1 MLRRTADRLICFD
14 RQLCVGVWFVE
25 MGPSLLVDCQSRS
38 HFECLYIFD
47 MAQIHAVGMSTVGSK
62 LRGRLLCISA
72 RRLINERQATFCGAT
87 ENPGVFG

>member
-1 MLRRTADRLICFD
+1 MVILHIGLDYECKLLHGTADRLSCFD

-47 MAQIHAVGMSTVGSK
+47 MAQIHAVGMSTMGSK
-62 LRGRLLCISA
+62 LRVDCFVLVQGD
-72 RRLINERQATFCGAT
+72 
-87 ENPGVFG
+87 